1 MRSFILLCCLT
12 IGIVTAANIRADPRE
27 KTFDV
32 LEKID
37 SVLDKELDVLVRESN
52 EGGDET
58 ALTHHQ
64 RFGIMDKM
72 ATFYKDKPNS
82 VQVIKTTAFIALC
95 IAVPQ
100 LAIPVAGI
108 TFAWRTFKRLRK
120 LKNDYNNEILSMC
133 GIKKQIAFGFVDG
146 LKSFIMPGVD
156 GDLDATI
163 ASFAEKLMA
172 TVGTATD
179 LVKDIVPDAENVVL
193 TEAEQKAC
201 EEDITEGADLA
212 KKTLKK
218 RVEKYFKDKMK
229 QIDCEKD
236 IAVGCDDTCL
246 ETLNDAG
253 FTGWAK
259 DFDPLKDTEDGSL
272 KDDLMSIANL
282 KFVNYNPMNGGNAD
296 GSPKTE

>member
-52 EGGDET
+52 GGDDET
-58 ALTHHQ
+58 ALAHHQ
-64 RFGIMDKM
+64 RFGKFTDKLKE
-72 ATFYKDKPNS
+72 FYKDKPNA
-82 VQVIKTTAFIALC
+82 VQVIKTTAFVALC
-95 IAVPQ
+95 ITVPQ
-100 LAIPVAGI
+100 LALPVAGI

-179 LVKDIVPDAENVVL
+179 LVKDIVPDAKLNAEL
-193 TEAEQKAC
+193 SSEEAEAC
-201 EEDITEGADLA
+201 IVDGA
-212 KKTLKK
+212 KESKETLKK
-218 RVEKYFKDKMK
+218 KLEKYFHKKMK
-229 QIDCEKD
+229 EIDCTND

-246 ETLNDAG
+246 ETLNEAG

-259 DFDPLKDTEDGSL
+259 EFDPLKDTEDGSL
-272 KDDLMSIANL
+272 KDDLMSIENL
-282 KFVNYNPMNGGNAD
+282 KFVNYNPLNGGNAD